1 MGCRVLI
8 GVTEPGDAYTAYYLQ
23 WGNHPVR
30 MIPVLRA
37 TWQDPHHRDTTAMA
51 AAIRTPDPDYDDVD
65 SGRLDEY
72 VEDDLE
78 WLMLIDER
86 TDTVEAYVHGKGHR
100 WKLYSRHR
108 LAVADDD
115 LFVLDGRTITCA
127 RCRTVDDV
135 EFITTGDT
143 RTAETII
150 TCQTCAATE
159 ISKGGA

>member
-1 MGCRVLI
+1 
-8 GVTEPGDAYTAYYLQ
+8 
-23 WGNHPVR
+23 
-30 MIPVLRA
+30 
-37 TWQDPHHRDTTAMA
+37 MA

-78 WLMLIDER
+78 WLMLLDEH

-108 LAVADDD
+108 LAAAAD
-115 LFVLDGRTITCA
+115 LFVLDGSTITCA

-135 EFITTGDT
+135 EFTTTGDT
-143 RTAETII
+143 RTADTII

-159 ISKGGA
+159 ISKGRP